1 MTLRRHIT
9 LPLLCAFLC
18 VGLAS
23 SVTSTAFA
31 DVPEDPAHADPEPEV
46 SDQGP
51 YSRMLALALTGGVDT
66 PFGLIGGVLEFAPIE
81 YLNIYAGGGVGRS
94 GVRIAGGAA
103 LRFPVDSTSFGF
115 RLGVA
120 GGPMDW
126 SAGGG
131 DGEPAQLNRYW
142 EFALFAHA
150 AFDIEYRFDEGIFV
164 RGSLGAEALVA
175 GDACIS
181 PQSGD
186 DCVAPPE
193 GLASPVRAWVGVT
206 VGYAFEL

>member
-1 MTLRRHIT
+1 MTLRRLTT
-9 LPLLCAFLC
+9 LPLLCGFLC

-51 YSRMLALALTGGVDT
+51 YSRMLALAVTGGVDT
-66 PFGLIGGVLEFAPIE
+66 PFGLVGGALEFAPIE
-81 YLNIYAGGGVGRS
+81 YLNLYAGAGVGRS

-103 LRFPVDSTSFGF
+103 LRFPVDSTAFGF

-126 SAGGG
+126 SAGGSG
-131 DGEPAQLNRYW
+131 GVPQLNRYW
-142 EFALFAHA
+142 NFALFAHA
-150 AFDIEYRFDEGIFV
+150 AFDVEYRFDEGVFV

-181 PQSGD
+181 PAMMEGE
-186 DCVAPPE
+186 CVAPPA
-193 GLASPVRAWVGVT
+193 GLASPIRAWVGVT
-206 VGYAFEL
+206 VGYALEL